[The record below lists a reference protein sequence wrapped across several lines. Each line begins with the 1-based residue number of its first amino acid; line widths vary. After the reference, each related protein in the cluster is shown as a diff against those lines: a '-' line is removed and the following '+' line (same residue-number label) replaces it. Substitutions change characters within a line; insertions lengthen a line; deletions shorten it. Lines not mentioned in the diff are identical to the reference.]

1 MKTALP
7 AECSASAVCVCVSV
21 SELSVSLT
29 HSGRNGFFL
38 LTAYQ
43 VSPGSSVV
51 AAAIHTGWI
60 ALMKTVSSWSLPVVL
75 VLRQPVNTGKL
86 QRKPPLLL
94 LMWSARLPLFTL
106 ADPPPKTQSWV
117 TSWVLGLF
125 CQRVVSHLRS
135 HLWSFPH
142 GRVPLNTKVSEP
154 SEGKLMLCIPS
165 FLLHCLF
172 IKPPKCADR
181 KRTLEGLCTGV
192 QNIMVRFIKKKNPAD
207 GHALA

>member
-29 HSGRNGFFL
+29 HTGRNGFFL

-86 QRKPPLLL
+86 QRKPQPLL

-106 ADPPPKTQSWV
+106 ADSPSKRQSWV
-117 TSWVLGLF
+117 TSWVQGLF
-125 CQRVVSHLRS
+125 VNEKYLISGLTCDLFPTAGLLWILRY
-135 HLWSFPH
+135 WSQVKASWCCVFH
-142 GRVPLNTKVSEP
+142 HSCFTASSLNLPNVLTEKE
-154 SEGKLMLCIPS
+154 
-165 FLLHCLF
+165 H
-172 IKPPKCADR
+172 
-181 KRTLEGLCTGV
+181 
-192 QNIMVRFIKKKNPAD
+192 
-207 GHALA
+207 